1 MRMSRFIA
9 AVLILLAGIGANRRL
24 DALVSQATGR
34 SETGRE
40 KFENFPLRIGKWRVE
55 TIPLTKRQ
63 LYLLKVDDYLRADFV
78 SDEGARISVYV
89 GYYADP
95 ARAAQ
100 HPPTICYP
108 GSGWTKTYEA
118 PTVLRVAGFP
128 DGLRVRETVFG
139 KDDLREL
146 VVYWY
151 SMSGYTGTDASRQ
164 KLARVERLLSGKPVI
179 GASKIQI
186 VVTVETTRESA
197 EERLEGFLG
206 GFLPVLKRFIPQDR
220 EDGRS

>member
-1 MRMSRFIA
+1 MRASRFIA
-9 AVLILLAGIGANRRL
+9 AVVILLGGIGANRHL
-24 DALVSQATGR
+24 DALVSRAAVQ
-34 SETGRE
+34 SETARE
-40 KFENFPLRIGKWRVE
+40 KFENFPLRVGGWRVE
-55 TIPLTKRQ
+55 TIPLTERQ

-78 SDEGARISVYV
+78 SGEGARIGVYV

-95 ARAAQ
+95 ARATQ

-118 PTVLRVAGFP
+118 TVVLRVSGLAE
-128 DGLRVRETVFG
+128 GLRVRETVFG
-139 KDDLREL
+139 KDDLGEL

-151 SMSGYTGTDASRQ
+151 SMSGYTGADASRQ
-164 KLARVERLLSGKPVI
+164 KIARVKRLLSGKPVI

-206 GFLPVLKRFIPQDR
+206 EFLPVLRRFIPQDR